1 MPRVRPT
8 NLLVFVNIK
17 SFKGAVTEHRRC
29 TVVSSVESESQ
40 AVTNFADRV
49 PSSGH
54 TLIVLEYLG
63 VLKLLRMLERGIWP
77 NVASFSGCFA
87 PQLKGKQNIWN
98 SFGNDVG
105 LETSSDYCFL
115 DTKGVR
121 KACLR

>member
-1 MPRVRPT
+1 M
-8 NLLVFVNIK
+8 
-17 SFKGAVTEHRRC
+17 
-29 TVVSSVESESQ
+29 SSVESESQ